1 MSGNYFTRELG
12 RILRRSPLS
21 HLGSLAVTTL
31 LFALFN
37 LIWIGSRAA
46 DRYYQQLVS
55 SLTMELFFEA
65 EKIDDSL
72 SARIATLENTPGV
85 SSVEVISKDRARERL
100 RDRLGIDYLSEE
112 KRNPLPI
119 SALLS
124 FQSGFPTSETMG
136 KLEKE
141 FKSWKEVR
149 DVSYSRLWLNT
160 VESNRE
166 IIANALIILLSATL
180 AGAMLN
186 VAVLSAL
193 LIRGKSNHLRQLRL
207 LGAGGFRLGAPYLVE
222 GMALATLSA
231 SFSWL
236 LLLWAYKRLELP
248 ILIQESGPPLNE
260 ILILISAAATL
271 GFMGALFAV
280 FRSLGKSR
288 EK

>member
-46 DRYYQQLVS
+46 DRYYEQLVS

-65 EKIDDSL
+65 EEIDDNL
-72 SARIATLENTPGV
+72 SRRIAILEKTPGV
-85 SSVEVISKDRARERL
+85 SSVEIISKDRARERL
-100 RDRLGIDYLSEE
+100 RERLGIDYLSKE

-124 FQSGFPTSETMG
+124 FQFGFPSSESMG
-136 KLEKE
+136 ALERKVKAWE
-141 FKSWKEVR
+141 EVR
-149 DVSYSRLWLNT
+149 DVSYSRLWLKT
-160 VESNRE
+160 VENNRE
-166 IIANALIILLSATL
+166 IIRNALIILLSATL
-180 AGAMLN
+180 VGAMLN

-193 LIRGKSNHLRQLRL
+193 LIGGKSNHLRQLRL
-207 LGAGGFRLGAPYLVE
+207 LGAGGARLGAPYLVE
-222 GMALATLSA
+222 GAALATLSA
-231 SFSWL
+231 SLSWA
-236 LLLWAYKRLELP
+236 LLLWASSQLELP
-248 ILIQESGPPLNE
+248 ALIRESGPPINE

-271 GFMGALFAV
+271 GFTGALFAV
-280 FRSLGKSR
+280 IRSLGKNR